1 MSQFRWND
9 NTSGFV
15 QVAGKNIE
23 IACYGPNPNQA
34 PTIVML
40 HEGLGCVQLWRDFPQ
55 KVSEA
60 TGFGVFVYSRTGYGQ
75 SDLASL
81 PRPLNYMTIEATEV
95 LPKVLNAFG
104 FERGI
109 LLGHSD
115 GATIAAIYG
124 GSVADRRVRGL
135 ILIAPHFFAEE
146 FGLREIER
154 AKEVF
159 ETSNLK
165 DKMSKYHRDPAN
177 TFRGW
182 NDAWLHPDFKK
193 WDVSDVIDHT
203 RIPVLAIQGEDD
215 QYGTLAQI
223 NEIEDRISAPF
234 EKVILPDCR
243 HSPHIDQPDR
253 TLAAIAGFTAHLEG
267 FESETVRI
275 A

>member
-1 MSQFRWND
+1 MQFRWND

-15 QVAGKNIE
+15 QVAGKSIE
-23 IACYGPNPNQA
+23 FTCYGPAPKQA

-40 HEGLGCVQLWRDFPQ
+40 HEGLGCVQLWRDFP
-55 KVSEA
+55 KKISEA
-60 TGFGVFVYSRTGYGQ
+60 TRFGVFVYSRTGYGQ

-81 PRPLNYMTIEATEV
+81 PRPLDYMTIEATEI
-95 LPKVLNAFG
+95 LPRILNAFG

-124 GSVADRRVRGL
+124 GSVVDRRVRGL
-135 ILIAPHFFAEE
+135 ILIAPHFFAED

-159 ETSNLK
+159 KTSDLQ
-165 DKMSKYHRDPAN
+165 DKMLKYHRSAEN

-182 NDAWLHPDFKK
+182 NDAWLHPDFKM

-203 RIPVLAIQGEDD
+203 RIPVLAIQGVDD

-223 NEIEDRISAPF
+223 DEIEDRITAPF

-243 HSPHIDQPDR
+243 HSPHIDQPDQ
-253 TLAAIAGFTAHLEG
+253 TLAAIAEFAAHLEG